1 MCVCACAPVFTGTQA
16 PDIFEAFF
24 LFI

>member
-1 MCVCACAPVFTGTQA
+1 VCACAPVFTGTQA